1 MLLRALCAGTWFPT
15 AALFGASPF
24 SFELTA
30 ERLELSEDGRPVFA
44 YNYGMVLHAGVPE
57 SRRRSGYVHPL
68 RAPDGTV
75 VTDDFPRDHYHHR
88 GIFWSWPVVRVGGRT
103 YDLWTIRGIHQKF
116 VRWKAREARPDTAR
130 LAVENGWFVG
140 DRQVVREEV
149 EIVVHRT
156 SGHARLLE
164 FGLAFEAVGEPVEI
178 GGEQMDRKGYG
189 GFSVR
194 FAPRTGTRIVT
205 EAGVE
210 TRDTDMA
217 RHRWA
222 QLEALYEGRPATLRI
237 AIDPDNPGF
246 PNGWCLRHY
255 GFLGVNYPGLETYTL
270 VPGKPLRLRYRV
282 TVSAGMPSN

>member
-1 MLLRALCAGTWFPT
+1 LRRALCAGTLFP
-15 AALFGASPF
+15 ALLLGAGPF
-24 SFELTA
+24 SFQLTP
-30 ERLELSEDGRPVFA
+30 ERLEVHEDGRPVLA
-44 YNYGMVLHAGVPE
+44 YNYGMVLKEGVPE

-68 RAPDGTV
+68 WAPDGTV

-88 GIFWSWPVVRVGGRT
+88 GIFWSWPVVRIGGRT

-116 VRWKAREARPDTAR
+116 VRWKAREARRDTAR

-149 EIVVHRT
+149 EMVVHRT
-156 SGHARLLE
+156 SGHARVLE
-164 FGLAFEAVGEPVEI
+164 FELAFEAVAEPVEI
-178 GGEQMDRKGYG
+178 GGEQVDRKGYG

-222 QLEALYEGRPATLRI
+222 QLEALYEGRPVTLRI
-237 AIDPDNPGF
+237 ESDPENPGF

>member
-1 MLLRALCAGTWFPT
+1 MLVA
-15 AALFGASPF
+15 ASPF
-24 SFELTA
+24 SFRETA
-30 ERLELSEDGRPVFA
+30 ERVELTEGGRPVLV
-44 YNYGMVLHAGVPE
+44 YNYGMVLKEGVPE
-57 SRRRSGYVHPL
+57 SRRRSSYVHPL
-68 RAPDGTV
+68 WAPDGTV

-116 VRWKAREARPDTAR
+116 VRWKAREAGAETAR
-130 LAVENGWFVG
+130 LAVENGWFVE

-149 EIVVHRT
+149 EILVHRT
-156 SGHARLLE
+156 AGPARQVE
-164 FGLAFEAVGEPVEI
+164 FALAFEALREPVEI
-178 GGEQMDRKGYG
+178 AGEQLDRKGYG

-205 EAGVE
+205 EGGVE

-237 AIDPDNPGF
+237 EIDPQNPGF

-255 GFLGVNYPGLETYTL
+255 GFLGVNYPGLEMHTL
-270 VPGKPLRLRYRV
+270 VPGKPLRMRYRV
-282 TVSAGMPSN
+282 TVSAGTTSN